1 MSKKETLN
9 LAKLVTSVKNDKMI
23 ICSLRV
29 QSVIFRNSLTKHS
42 IRCEASIIAPPTSLL
57 RWGFDARLRIKVPR
71 KTGRAQKYYRPADLV
86 AEMRLRRPSQ
96 DKGAT
101 QNRPCAEDWRISV
114 RSVRA

>member
-9 LAKLVTSVKNDKMI
+9 LAKLATSVKNDKMI

-57 RWGFDARLRIKVPR
+57 R
-71 KTGRAQKYYRPADLV
+71 
-86 AEMRLRRPSQ
+86 
-96 DKGAT
+96 
-101 QNRPCAEDWRISV
+101 
-114 RSVRA
+114 